1 MEYCIPVVK
10 IVQDY
15 IISGFLPNIDIP
27 CALTIRSYFLQSKV
41 VLFLFLVVFPFLF
54 WLGFFN
60 YFFVFFVFFYLFFGG
75 EGGSQWLYECTF
87 LHTNLL
93 QSHISKL
100 MYSFYFTYYLC
111 FTAISKLF

>member
-1 MEYCIPVVK
+1 MCLNNTELLFA
-10 IVQDY
+10 VQGCFVSFFGGVSFFILVGVFL
-15 IISGFLPNIDIP
+15 II
-27 CALTIRSYFLQSKV
+27 
-41 VLFLFLVVFPFLF
+41 FLFF
-54 WLGFFN
+54 
-60 YFFVFFVFFYLFFGG
+60 FFGG

>member
-1 MEYCIPVVK
+1 MCLNNTVLLFA
-10 IVQDY
+10 VQGCFV
-15 IISGFLPNIDIP
+15 SFFGGVSFFVLVGGFLII
-27 CALTIRSYFLQSKV
+27 F
-41 VLFLFLVVFPFLF
+41 
-54 WLGFFN
+54 GFF
-60 YFFVFFVFFYLFFGG
+60 YFFFGG

>member
-1 MEYCIPVVK
+1 MCLNSTELLFA
-10 IVQDY
+10 VQGCFV
-15 IISGFLPNIDIP
+15 SFFGGVSF
-27 CALTIRSYFLQSKV
+27 F
-41 VLFLFLVVFPFLF
+41 VLV
-54 WLGFFN
+54 GFFFN
-60 YFFVFFVFFYLFFGG
+60 KFFIFFVFFYFFFGG